1 LKTQSTRARPS
12 PNRTQPH
19 MSTIL
24 RGRWLTI
31 ARVTWTMVTLLAVT
45 LFFVSLPASYNG
57 FRTLYDGDEHSV
69 LRANLA
75 QLGFSVDFYASY
87 LVALGVVLAVA
98 CFALAIIIFY
108 RKSNEL
114 MALFTAM
121 MLVLLGS
128 TFWGTNDVLAT
139 IHPTLGFLGN
149 VLAVLMLAF
158 LFLFLYLFPDGQ
170 FVPRWTF
177 WLAILLVTVMVPI
190 ALFPGPPFD
199 MRDWPP
205 LAHALFLLC
214 WVLPGVI
221 AQVYRYRHVSGPVQR
236 RQTKW
241 VAFGLTAAMTGW
253 AGVIILLTIVPS
265 LQPGSVAADFVG
277 ATATA
282 GLVLFIPLS
291 LTIAILR
298 HHLYDIDILINRTLV
313 YGVLTAML
321 AAVYFGGVAT
331 TQAIFRSL
339 TGQQEQPQ
347 LAIVVSTLVIAAL
360 FTPLRHRI
368 QGFIDR
374 RFYHR
379 KYDARKTLEAFS
391 AKIRDETDLDALS
404 DDLVGVVRETMQP
417 AHVSLWL
424 RPDTPPKGEQAD

>member
-1 LKTQSTRARPS
+1 
-12 PNRTQPH
+12 

-31 ARVTWTMVTLLAVT
+31 ARVAWTTVTLLAVT
-45 LFFVSLPASYNG
+45 LFSVSLPALYNAY
-57 FRTLYDGDEHSV
+57 RTLYGGDEHSV

-75 QLGFSVDFYASY
+75 QLGLSVDIYASY
-87 LVALGVVLAVA
+87 LLALGVVVAVA
-98 CFALAIIIFY
+98 CFALAVIIFY
-108 RKSNEL
+108 RKSNDL

-121 MLVLLGS
+121 MLILLGA
-128 TFWGTNDVLAT
+128 TIWGTADILAT

-149 VLAVLMLAF
+149 MLWVLSLAS

-177 WLAILLVTVMVPI
+177 WLAIVLVTVMVPI

-199 MRDWPP
+199 MKKWSP
-205 LAHALFLLC
+205 LAFALFLLC

-221 AQVYRYRHVSGPVQR
+221 AQVYRYRHVSGPMQR
-236 RQTKW
+236 QQTKW
-241 VAFGLTAAMTGW
+241 VVFGLTAALTGLV
-253 AGVIILLTIVPS
+253 GVIILLAIVPS
-265 LQPGSVAADFVG
+265 LQPGSVAADFIG

-282 GLVLFIPLS
+282 GFVLLIPLS
-291 LTIAILR
+291 LTIAMLW

-321 AAVYFGGVAT
+321 AVVYFGGVAT
-331 TQAIFRSL
+331 TQATFHTL
-339 TGQQEQPQ
+339 TGQEEQPQ

-360 FTPLRHRI
+360 FMPLRRRI
-368 QGFIDR
+368 QSFIDR
-374 RFYHR
+374 RFYRR

-391 AKIRDETDLDALS
+391 AKLREEPDLDALS
-404 DDLVGVVRETMQP
+404 DDLVEVVRETMQP